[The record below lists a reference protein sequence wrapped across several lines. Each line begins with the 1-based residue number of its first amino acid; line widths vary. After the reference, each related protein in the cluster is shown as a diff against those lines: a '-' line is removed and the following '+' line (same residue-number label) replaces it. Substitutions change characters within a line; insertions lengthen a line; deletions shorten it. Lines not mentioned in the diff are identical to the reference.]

1 MRFISLLTLLGCAGV
16 EPPDDQD
23 PLDTAPP
30 DLDTVIVPVDPVVPD
45 PPFEEPGQP
54 SPECAETY
62 AIPGPLGTFIDGQVT
77 AHQEIY
83 GGYQDIGTPT
93 KPVLIGPIPQLV
105 HIGWPSSDPSTS
117 VSFVWSTD
125 TGTLASLV
133 EWGEGDTLDHHTAGV
148 SYGYG
153 PGDIY
158 RVHELKLCGRLKPGT
173 RYSYRVGG
181 AGHWSPVY
189 SFSTPP
195 PVGSF
200 QSFVVAFS
208 GDSRGDY
215 ETWGQMVEHME
226 AFDPDFYLFGGDMVS
241 YGINQSEW
249 YSWFDAAGDVF
260 ARKAVIPAHGNHE
273 YLAANYFAL
282 FSLPN
287 NEQWFSANYGDLT
300 IVALNDTVTGK
311 PDAVPVAQVDFMR
324 ATMATSHAAWRVAYH
339 HQSTFSS
346 STAHGSNLYL
356 RTTWEPLFDEL
367 GFDFVLAG
375 HDHTYERTVPI
386 RGGALA
392 DPAVGAYYFVVGGAG
407 APLYRG
413 HDLEWF
419 TARTA
424 DTHNYVIGVFTP
436 DGVTWTARDLAD
448 NVIDELFVPRRR
460 P

>member
-1 MRFISLLTLLGCAGV
+1 MRFTLLLLVGCAV
-16 EPPDDQD
+16 TEPPADH
-23 PLDTAPP
+23 DTTRPTEEG
-30 DLDTVIVPVDPVVPD
+30 DDTVIVPYVPVVPD
-45 PPFEEPGQP
+45 PPFEEPGRP
-54 SPECAETY
+54 APECTETY
-62 AIPGPLGTFIDGQVT
+62 TIPGPQGTVIDGELT
-77 AHQEIY
+77 AHQDVY

-105 HIGWPSSDPSTS
+105 HIGWPSSDPSAS

-133 EWGEGDTLDHHTAGV
+133 EWGEGDALDHRTAGI

-153 PGDIY
+153 PGNMF
-158 RVHELKLCGRLKPGT
+158 RVHELKLCGRLQPGT

-195 PVGSF
+195 PVGTF
-200 QSFVVAFS
+200 QSFVVAYS

-215 ETWGQMVEHME
+215 ETWGQMVDHME

-241 YGINQSEW
+241 YGVNQYEW

-260 ARKAVIPAHGNHE
+260 ARKPVIPAHGNHE

-287 NEQWFSANYGDLT
+287 NEQWFSANYGDLA
-300 IVALNDTVTGK
+300 IVALNDTVTGR
-311 PDAVPVAQVDFMR
+311 PDAVPIDQVAFLR
-324 ATMATSHAAWRVAYH
+324 SAMAENPAAWRVAYH
-339 HQSTFSS
+339 HQSTYSS
-346 STAHGSNLYL
+346 SSAHGSNLYL
-356 RTTWEPLFDEL
+356 RNTWGPVLDEL

-386 RGGALA
+386 RAGAPA
-392 DPAVGAYYFVVGGAG
+392 DPSVGAYYFVAGGAG

-413 HDLEWF
+413 HDVEWF

-424 DTHNYVIGVFTP
+424 DTHNYMIGVFTP